1 MVIFTWEPKI
11 SLHILARFC
20 FCWST
25 SWCLWLFVF
34 FGRVTRVLAGMIFK
48 GGSGCVVTEGGET
61 ILAGGEDGG
70 GRGEDGGGRE
80 EDGGGG
86 EDEGGR
92 EEDGEGGEVGR
103 RRRRRRRSNR
113 RRC

>member
-11 SLHILARFC
+11 SLHISACFC

-61 ILAGGEDGG
+61 ILAGEEDGGGRGKDGG
-70 GRGEDGGGRE
+70 GRGEDGGG
-80 EDGGGG
+80 GGK
-86 EDEGGR
+86 E
-92 EEDGEGGEVGR
+92 GEGGGAIGGDVRTKTGSE
-103 RRRRRRRSNR
+103 
-113 RRC
+113 

>member
-11 SLHILARFC
+11 SLHILACFC
-20 FCWST
+20 FGWST

-70 GRGEDGGGRE
+70 GKQGGGGGRQS
-80 EDGGGG
+80 GGGG
-86 EDEGGR
+86 EASSCPG
-92 EEDGEGGEVGR
+92 EELQVGVI
-103 RRRRRRRSNR
+103 SQSPLPAMQ
-113 RRC
+113 CKSMAK